1 MSKKSS
7 IECEL
12 IFEEGLHRVNFDGNL
27 QELSFISVLII
38 NTIRSEYMD
47 AGFTDE
53 QTKGLLI
60 GGIEKFWGDPNA
72 GGRSEKDENL
82 SK

>member
-12 IFEEGLHRVNFDGNL
+12 IFGEGLHRVNFDGNL

-60 GGIEKFWGDPNA
+60 GGAVLELCLVKG
-72 GGRSEKDENL
+72 NL
-82 SK
+82 NIPERVVT

>member
-1 MSKKSS
+1 MSEISFIK
-7 IECEL
+7 CEL
-12 IFEEGLHRVNFDGNL
+12 KFDEGLHRINFEGTTE
-27 QELSFISVLII
+27 ELSFISVLII

-72 GGRSEKDENL
+72 GGRSE
-82 SK
+82 

>member
-12 IFEEGLHRVNFDGNL
+12 IFEEGLHRVNFNGSL
-27 QELSFISVLII
+27 QELGYMAVLII
-38 NTIRSEYMD
+38 NTLRSEYMA

-53 QTKGLLI
+53 QTKGFLV
-60 GGIEKFWGDPNA
+60 GGI
-72 GGRSEKDENL
+72 
-82 SK
+82 

>member
-1 MSKKSS
+1 MNEKSS

-12 IFEEGLHRVNFDGNL
+12 IFEKGLHRVNFNGNL
-27 QELSFISVLII
+27 QELGYMAILII
-38 NTIRSEYMD
+38 NSLRSEYMA

-53 QTKGLLI
+53 QTKGLLV
-60 GGIEKFWGDPNA
+60 GGIEKFWGDPNS

>member
-53 QTKGLLI
+53 QTKILI
-60 GGIEKFWGDPNA
+60 KKKKEKKKKNNNTDERRK
-72 GGRSEKDENL
+72 RSENL
-82 SK
+82 